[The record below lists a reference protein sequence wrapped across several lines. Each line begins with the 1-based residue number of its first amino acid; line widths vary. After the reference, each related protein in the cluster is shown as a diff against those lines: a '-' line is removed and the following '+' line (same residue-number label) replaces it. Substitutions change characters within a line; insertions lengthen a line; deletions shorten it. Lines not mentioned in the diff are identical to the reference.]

1 MKPALKLL
9 PAALALAGACIIA
22 QPARAQSQSQ
32 EGAAPVDDQ
41 QARERMETVTV
52 SARRREERLQ
62 DVPLAVTAFSAKAL
76 ARANIQS
83 LADLQERVPNL
94 TVYASRGTNTTL
106 TAFIRGVG
114 QADPVW
120 GVDPG
125 VGIYF
130 DDVYMARPQGALLD
144 VFDVQRIEVLRGP
157 QGTLYGKNTIGGA
170 IKYISRPLARENG
183 ASAEVGIGN
192 YQQRNVKAAFN
203 LASENGVWR
212 ARLAAAKLD
221 RDGFGRNTY
230 NGEQVSDQDSTAA
243 RVSVGYFPQDIPL
256 SIVLSLDATDD
267 KSGVR
272 GFQRMGTSAF
282 DPLRRPPSKDAY
294 DIESGMPGNNFTHNR
309 GGSLVASYALSNDWS
324 LKLIGA
330 KRRSNSEQTI
340 DFDGLPQPIAD
351 VFGDSRDEQK
361 SLELQASYSG
371 EHGSGVIGLYRFE
384 GTAGG
389 GIYNNFLGR
398 QFTSAVSTVE
408 TDSTALYTDWT
419 WSIGPLWS
427 VNAGLRHTR
436 EDKRAIVLNQVF
448 ADAGFTRPVQNAADF
463 DKSLSVSNTS
473 PKLSLRYQASSTTN
487 LYGNV
492 SRGFKSGGYNV
503 RANNLVVADSARP
516 YRDETL
522 DALEV
527 GMKYAAPDDTFDVNV
542 ALFHNRYKD
551 IQLSVF
557 TSYTQPGGL
566 PGFYGDFTNAGKA
579 TVQGAEFEF
588 SWRPNRQWEVNGF
601 LAFLDAKYK
610 EFISGG
616 QDIAATQK
624 FSNTPRKQLGLNL
637 GRTDRD
643 VLGGTLRSMLGYG
656 YRSKVYPTTDLSKT
670 LAQGGY
676 GLWTAG
682 VVWEGAKH
690 WTFSLH
696 GSNLGDKRYRTDGY
710 NIPAVYILDGFY
722 GPPRQ
727 VIAKAGYK
735 F

>member
-1 MKPALKLL
+1 MKHAVKLL
-9 PAALALAGACIIA
+9 PVALAVAGVVHLALPAHA
-22 QPARAQSQSQ
+22 QETTPATA
-32 EGAAPVDDQ
+32 DDQ
-41 QARERMETVTV
+41 EAKERMETVTV
-52 SARRREERLQ
+52 SARRRDERLQ
-62 DVPLAVTAFSAKAL
+62 DVPLAVTAFSARAL
-76 ARANIQS
+76 ERANIQS

-183 ASAEVGIGN
+183 ASAEVGLGN
-192 YQQRNVKAAFN
+192 YQQRNVKGAFN

-243 RVSVGYFPQDIPL
+243 RLSVGYFPQDIAL

-272 GFQRMGTSAF
+272 GFQRMGVSAF
-282 DPLRRPPSKDAY
+282 DPLRRPPSTDAY
-294 DIESGMPGNNFTHNR
+294 DIDSSMPGNNFTHNR
-309 GGSLVASYALSNDWS
+309 GGSLVANYALSNDWS
-324 LKLIGA
+324 VKLIGA
-330 KRRSNSEQTI
+330 TRRSNSEQTI
-340 DFDGLPQPIAD
+340 DFDGLPLPIAD

-371 EHGSGVIGLYRFE
+371 DHGSGVIGLYRFE

-408 TDSTALYTDWT
+408 TDSTAIYTDWT
-419 WSIGPLWS
+419 WPLGTLWS

-436 EDKRAIVLNQVF
+436 ETKRAIVLNQVF
-448 ADAGFTRPVQNAADF
+448 ADAAFTRPVQNAADF

-527 GMKYAAPDDTFDVNV
+527 GMKYAAPDDTLDVNL

-579 TVQGAEFEF
+579 TVNGAEFEF
-588 SWRPNRQWEVNGF
+588 SWRPSRQWELNGF
-601 LAFLDAKYK
+601 LAFLDASYK

-616 QDIAATQK
+616 RDIAATQK
-624 FSNTPRKQLGLNL
+624 FSNTPRKQLGLNVT
-637 GRTDRD
+637 RTDRE

-656 YRSKVYPTTDLSKT
+656 YRSKVYPTTDLSET

-682 VVWEGAKH
+682 VVWEGAKN

-696 GSNLGDKRYRTDGY
+696 GSNLGNARYRTDGY

-727 VIAKAGYK
+727 VIAKAAYK

>member
-9 PAALALAGACIIA
+9 PAALALAGACTIA
-22 QPARAQSQSQ
+22 LPARAQSQ
-32 EGAAPVDDQ
+32 EGAATVDDQ
-41 QARERMETVTV
+41 EARERMETVTV

-170 IKYISRPLARENG
+170 IKYISRPLAKENG
-183 ASAEVGIGN
+183 ASAEVGVGN
-192 YQQRNVKAAFN
+192 YQQRNFKGAFN

-272 GFQRMGTSAF
+272 GFQRMGASAF
-282 DPLRRPPSKDAY
+282 DPLRRPPSTDAY

-309 GGSLVASYALSNDWS
+309 GGSLVANYALSNDWS

-330 KRRSNSEQTI
+330 RRRSNSEQTI

-351 VFGDSRDEQK
+351 VYGDSRDEQK

-371 EHGSGVIGLYRFE
+371 DYGSGVIGLYRFE

-419 WSIGPLWS
+419 WPLGPLWS

-436 EDKRAIVLNQVF
+436 ETKRAIVLNQVF

-601 LAFLDAKYK
+601 LAFLDARYK

-637 GRTDRD
+637 SRTDRD

-656 YRSKVYPTTDLSKT
+656 YRSKVYPTTDLSET

-696 GSNLGDKRYRTDGY
+696 GSNLGNKRYRTDGY